1 MLLRRDCMKRDKTL
15 TKKLTL
21 CGVMAA
27 LALALLYIGGITVL
41 DLSVVLVCSMITMF
55 IMIETGER
63 MTWTYLAVAV
73 FLAFLIL
80 PSKMYAIEYTLF
92 GALYPILKAYI
103 ERLRGPIVWM
113 LKLLSLN
120 AMLAVCVLT
129 AKFVFAL
136 GDEYFPLGVIT
147 FVLGTLFFVLYDRVL
162 TMCVTFY
169 IVKLRNKLKLK

>member
-1 MLLRRDCMKRDKTL
+1 MKKKTL

-21 CGVMAA
+21 CGVMAS
-27 LALALLYIGGITVL
+27 LALALLYVGGITVL
-41 DLSVVLVCSMITMF
+41 DLSVVLVCSLITML

-63 MTWTYLAVAV
+63 MTWTYFAVTV

-80 PSKMYAIEYTLF
+80 PSKIYAIEYTMF
-92 GALYPILKAYI
+92 GGLYPILKSYL
-103 ERLRGPIVWM
+103 ERIRGWLSFL
-113 LKLLSLN
+113 LKLLSFN
-120 AMLAVCVLT
+120 AMLAVCVLS
-129 AKFVFAL
+129 AKFIFAL

-147 FVLGTLFFVLYDRVL
+147 FVLGSLFFVLYDRVL